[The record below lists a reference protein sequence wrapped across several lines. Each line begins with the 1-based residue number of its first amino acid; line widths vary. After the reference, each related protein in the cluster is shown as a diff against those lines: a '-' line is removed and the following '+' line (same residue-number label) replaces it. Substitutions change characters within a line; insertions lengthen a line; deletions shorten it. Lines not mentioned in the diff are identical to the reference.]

1 MHTLSACGTSPQ
13 LLSLPVPGGFGKPGC
28 LTQRTKAFATVF
40 GGVDFAFGET
50 EIVADLVPNGI
61 GDDAFELG
69 RVASHLFVGALK
81 NPDAIGAFEHGVG
94 GGTLGYRPALVE
106 TEQVWR
112 RPNGLHDDDEIAH
125 AGAEAA
131 GNIGDG
137 AFHNRVEGFGCE
149 P

>member
-13 LLSLPVPGGFGKPGC
+13 LLSLPISGGFGKPGC
-28 LTQRTKAFATVF
+28 LTERTKAFAAVF
-40 GGVDFAFGET
+40 GGVNFAFREA
-50 EIVADLVPNGI
+50 EVVADFMPDGVGN
-61 GDDAFELG
+61 DAFELG
-69 RVASHLFVGALK
+69 GVTGHFFVRALED
-81 NPDAIGAFEHGVG
+81 PDAVGSFKHGIGSGAFC
-94 GGTLGYRPALVE
+94 YRPAFVE
-106 TEQVWR
+106 AEQIGR
-112 RPNGLHDDDEIAH
+112 GPNGLHDNDEIAH

>member
-28 LTQRTKAFATVF
+28 LTQGTKAFAAVF
-40 GGVDFAFGET
+40 GSVDFAFREA
-50 EIVADLVPNGI
+50 EIVADFVPNGI

-69 RVASHLFVGALK
+69 RVAGHLLVGTLK
-81 NPDAIGAFEHGVG
+81 DPDAIGTFQHGIG
-94 GGTLGYRPALVE
+94 GGALRHGAALVE
-106 TEQVWR
+106 AEQIR
-112 RPNGLHDDDEIAH
+112 RWPDGLHDDDEIAH

>member
-28 LTQRTKAFATVF
+28 LTQGAEAFAAVF
-40 GGVDFAFGET
+40 GGVDFAFREA
-50 EIVADLVPNGI
+50 EVVADFVPNGV
-61 GDDAFELG
+61 GDDALEFG
-69 RVASHLFVGALK
+69 CVAGHLFVGALK
-81 NPDAIGAFEHGVG
+81 NPDAVRPFEHGIG
-94 GGTLGYRPALVE
+94 GGALRHGAAFVE
-106 TEQVWR
+106 TEQVR
-112 RPNGLHDDDEIAH
+112 RGPNGLHDDDEIAH

-131 GNIGDG
+131 GDIGDG